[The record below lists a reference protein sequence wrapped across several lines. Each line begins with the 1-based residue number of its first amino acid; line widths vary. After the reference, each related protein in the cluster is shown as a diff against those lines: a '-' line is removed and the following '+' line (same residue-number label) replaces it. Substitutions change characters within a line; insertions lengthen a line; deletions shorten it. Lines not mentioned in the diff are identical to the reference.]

1 MLIENLYGFSGTIP
15 PLFEFY
21 TCCIEIKEDCES
33 VKDIF
38 EMIWSESPG
47 TRVKVGIER
56 AKRDLSEA
64 LVKFVN
70 FRFLIS
76 LFTI

>member
-1 MLIENLYGFSGTIP
+1 
-15 PLFEFY
+15 
-21 TCCIEIKEDCES
+21 